1 MRAYRYLD
9 ILSVL
14 FVVVLLVSNVAAVK
28 ALRLS
33 GALGLDIDG
42 GTLLFPLSYIFGDIL
57 VEVYGY
63 ARSRRVIWLGF
74 ASNAFAVL
82 VFSLVVA
89 LPPSPD
95 WQLQEAFAAVL
106 GQTPRIVLASLIAF
120 WVGEFSN
127 SYIMAKMK
135 IFTKGRR
142 LWTRTIG
149 STIVGEGLDSL
160 LFQAIAFGGVWPL
173 DLILR
178 VSLWNYI
185 LKVAYEVLAT
195 PATYAVVR
203 ALKRAEQED
212 YYDRGTNFNPF
223 RLGV

>member
-9 ILSVL
+9 VASVF
-14 FVVVLLVSNVAAVK
+14 FVVILLVSNVAAVK

-33 GALGLDIDG
+33 GWLHLDIDG

-74 ASNAFAVL
+74 ASNAMAAL

-95 WQLQEAFAAVL
+95 WRLQDAFAAVL
-106 GQTPRIVLASLIAF
+106 GQTPRIVIASLIAF
-120 WVGEFSN
+120 WFGEFSN
-127 SYIMAKMK
+127 SYVMAKMK
-135 IFTKGRR
+135 VLTRGRW

-149 STIVGEGLDSL
+149 STLVGEGLDSL
-160 LFQAIAFGGVWPL
+160 LFQVIAFGGVWPL
-173 DLILR
+173 ALVLR

-185 LKVAYEVLAT
+185 LKVGYEVLAT
-195 PATYAVVR
+195 PITYRVV
-203 ALKRAEQED
+203 AWLKRAEQED
-212 YYDRGTNFNPF
+212 HFDRDTRFNPF
-223 RLGV
+223 SLSV

>member
-9 ILSVL
+9 IFSVL
-14 FVVVLLVSNVAAVK
+14 FVVVLLVSNVVAVK

-33 GALGLDIDG
+33 GLLGLDIDG

-74 ASNAFAVL
+74 ASNALAAV

-95 WQLQEAFAAVL
+95 WHLQEAFATVL

-135 IFTKGRR
+135 ILTRGRR
-142 LWTRTIG
+142 LWMRTIG
-149 STIVGEGLDSL
+149 STIVGQGLDSL
-160 LFQAIAFGGVWPL
+160 LFQIIAFGGVWPL
-173 DLILR
+173 ALILR
-178 VSLWNYI
+178 VTLWNYI

-195 PATYAVVR
+195 PLTYAAVR

-212 YYDRGTNFNPF
+212 YYDRGTNFSPF
-223 RLGV
+223 RLDV